1 MRVTV
6 KVLKIFGGV
15 DFDKIVREVLNS
27 LNVVNA
33 RADETAEFD
42 AQEIFNEVIGD
53 KIITR
58 IKVINGGAT
67 KFFRKSS
74 TARPDERLG
83 AEINRLVKKNLYVL
97 LVDNFGLDTVP
108 YGILHGVRPT
118 KIIQRWLELGFGV
131 TSHGVIDRDKIFRRI
146 CADFLTDRDK
156 AALLTE
162 VALRQ
167 LPIIN
172 ASDAKTVGV
181 YVGIPFCKTRCL
193 YCSFPSFVLPADE
206 KVGAFMDV
214 LTRDISAAA
223 DAIKR
228 YGLKVQTIYVGGG
241 TPTALPEK
249 FFVEMLSKV
258 FDAFHTDAVEEF
270 TVECGRPDTIDA
282 EKIAALKKFPVTR
295 ISVNPQTM
303 QQRTLDFIGRAH
315 TVDDVTR
322 AFNDLRT
329 AGDWLINTDLIA
341 GLPGEKLADFQDS
354 LRKVLALQP
363 DDVTIHALAIKRG
376 STMQQLLADELKTP
390 EDFRLPSDDE
400 VQRMS
405 TFANKV
411 LRGEGF
417 MPYYLYR
424 QSNMGGQIE
433 NVGWCKRGGESVYN
447 VQIMGERQ
455 TILGVGSAAS
465 TKVPDQSEV
474 HLHTAFNAKDLTTY
488 MRDLD
493 RYIAKRE
500 AALAAVY
507 TAVDTTANGGK
518 IYGLRDE
525 RRDG

>member
-1 MRVTV
+1 MRGTV
-6 KVLKIFGGV
+6 KVLNVFGG
-15 DFDKIVREVLNS
+15 FDKIVGEVLRS
-27 LNVVNA
+27 LNVVK
-33 RADETAEFD
+33 RADAADFD
-42 AQEIFNEVIGD
+42 ALEIFNEVTGNRVV
-53 KIITR
+53 TR
-58 IKVINGGAT
+58 IKIVTEGAA

-74 TARPDERLG
+74 TARSDERLG
-83 AEINRLVKKNLYVL
+83 AEINRLVKRNLYVL
-97 LVDNFGLDTVP
+97 LVDNFGLDAVP

-167 LPIIN
+167 LPILKS
-172 ASDAKTVGV
+172 SDAQTVGV

-206 KVGAFMDV
+206 KVAAFMEA

-228 YGLKVQTIYVGGG
+228 YGLKVQSIYVGGG

-258 FDAFHTDAVEEF
+258 FDGFYTDSVKEV
-270 TVECGRPDTIDA
+270 TVECGRPDTITA
-282 EKIAALKKFPVTR
+282 EKISALKNFPVTR

-322 AFNDLRT
+322 AFCDLRT

-341 GLPGEKLADFQDS
+341 GLPGENLSDFQDS
-354 LRKVLALQP
+354 LTKVLALKP

-376 STMQQLLADELKTP
+376 STMQKLLSDELNTL
-390 EDFRLPSDDE
+390 EDFRLPCDAE

-405 TFANKV
+405 TFADKV

-417 MPYYLYR
+417 LPYYLYR

-433 NVGWCKRGGESVYN
+433 NVGWCKRGGEGVYN

-455 TILGVGSAAS
+455 TIIGVGSAAS
-465 TKVPDQSEV
+465 TKVPDRSEV

-493 RYIAKRE
+493 RYIAGRE

-507 TAVDTTANGGK
+507 QPVDTAANGGK
-518 IYGLRDE
+518 TDGFSDE
-525 RRDG
+525 RRDD